1 MTDAEKI
8 PKRPHAPMITALWR
22 RIWGWCPECNSDAP
36 YKDVCEV
43 CKGGVKEKMW
53 WWDRYLYFRDNPSCD
68 D

>member
-1 MTDAEKI
+1 
-8 PKRPHAPMITALWR
+8 MITALWR
-22 RIWGWCPECNSDAP
+22 RVWGLCPECNSDAP